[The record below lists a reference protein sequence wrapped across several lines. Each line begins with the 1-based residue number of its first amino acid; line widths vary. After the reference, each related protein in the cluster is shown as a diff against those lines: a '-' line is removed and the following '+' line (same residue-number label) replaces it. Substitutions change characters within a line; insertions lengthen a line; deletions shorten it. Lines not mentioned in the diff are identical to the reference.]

1 MEIPPDH
8 ELVIVC
14 HCRPCRRPKG
24 YVPKYEN
31 EGDDLLDIVE
41 DTADQDAIRTIS
53 DDAHFVDVSC
63 PDASLERNKW
73 SDVPDGTIQIVWGK
87 ACPVYPAFS
96 AGLYWDLQDKTYKQL
111 DPSLSIETVKDILDN
126 SYPKLKP
133 GGMVVFPL
141 FQHMVREAYDK
152 YNPGPQ
158 WRMVVSEHFPFLV
171 KKSNTFPKASGG
183 VIVFTKVPAGGRRR
197 GRKTRRKTL
206 RKRK

>member
-1 MEIPPDH
+1 MEIPPDE

-24 YVPKYEN
+24 YKPQYHN

-41 DTADQDAIRTIS
+41 DTEDQDAIRTIS
-53 DDAHFVDVSC
+53 DDAHFVDISC
-63 PDASLERNKW
+63 PDATLERNKW

-96 AGLYWDLQDKTYKQL
+96 EGWYWDVQDKTYKSI
-111 DPSLSIETVKDILDN
+111 DPSDSNETVKDILDN

-141 FQHMVREAYDK
+141 FQHMVREVHSK
-152 YNPGPQ
+152 YKPGPQ
-158 WRMVVSEHFPFLV
+158 WRMDVSEHFPFLV
-171 KKSNTFPKASGG
+171 QRSNSIPRASGG

>member
-1 MEIPPDH
+1 MDIPPDH

-14 HCRPCRRPKG
+14 HCRPGRRPMG
-24 YVPKYEN
+24 YVPKWDN
-31 EGDDLLDIVE
+31 EGDDLLDIVK
-41 DTADQDAIRTIS
+41 DTADQGVIRTIS
-53 DDAHFVDVSC
+53 DDAHFVDVEC
-63 PDASLERNKW
+63 PDASLDRNKW

-96 AGLYWDLQDKTYKQL
+96 EGWVWDMQDQKYVHI
-111 DPSLSIETVKDILDN
+111 DPSDSNETVKDILDN

-152 YNPGPQ
+152 YVPGPQ
-158 WRMVVSEHFPFLV
+158 WKMVVSEHFPFLV
-171 KKSNTFPKASGG
+171 KKSNSLPRASGG